1 MSFKDVETIELD
13 FTPDHSQ
20 IYSHDLDFILIGAAE
35 NPVGEVAIFHQD
47 ARRLAEMNIE
57 PFDLVITSP
66 PYANRMSY
74 IRELRPYMY
83 WLKFLLTARE
93 AGELDW
99 QAIGGTWGI
108 ATSRLNEWVPP
119 TGCYQSDH
127 LDATLAKIAAPENA
141 NGTLLATYVHKYCV
155 DMADHFF
162 GLRKL
167 LNPGARLHYIVG
179 NSTFYGVL
187 LPVEEYYADML
198 NRFGF
203 TEVNIRSIRKR
214 NSKKE
219 LVEFDVSA
227 RWQV

>member
-1 MSFKDVETIELD
+1 MD
-13 FTPDHSQ
+13 FV
-20 IYSHDLDFILIGAAE
+20 LCGALE
-35 NPVGEVAIFHQD
+35 NPEGEGRIIQHD
-47 ARRLAEMNIE
+47 ARELASLEIE

-83 WLKFLLTARE
+83 WLRFLLTARD

-108 ATSRLNEWVPP
+108 ATSRLNEWAPP
-119 TGCYQSDH
+119 LGSYQSDE
-127 LDATLAKIAAPENA
+127 LDTNLERIANPENA
-141 NGTLLATYVHKYCV
+141 NGALMATYVHKYFV
-155 DMADHFF
+155 DMAEHFAS
-162 GLRKL
+162 LRKTL
-167 LNPGARLHYIVG
+167 KPGARIHYVVG

-187 LPVEEYYADML
+187 LPVEIYYADIMKRL
-198 NRFGF
+198 GF
-203 TEVNIRSIRKR
+203 TEINIRAVRKR

-227 RWQV
+227 RWEG